1 MGTVAAFILFIFAG
15 PLGARIDAL
24 GLGLPLTGGMVML
37 FAARILDGITGGNI
51 TIAQAYVS
59 DITRDEDRAQG
70 LGLLQAAFGAGFVFG
85 PAFGGLLGNFGPVMP
100 FVGATIVTTATLLLT
115 VFTLE
120 ESLSPEERTASQE
133 KGGRPRLALR
143 VALRERT
150 LLLMLTIGF
159 LASLAFSSLPSIFSL
174 FADHVVFAEAA
185 NQERISLYIGL
196 MLAFLGI
203 AQVITQLRLVRP
215 LVEKLGE
222 RRLMILGQVVL
233 LLSFGFLAAFSNAV
247 VVTLLLGTFA
257 FGTGVSEPTMQA
269 LVTRFGGRNM
279 RGHLLGLYQSA
290 RSLALIG
297 GPIMA
302 GAIYENIFPQAAF
315 WAGTAVMGL
324 ALVGAV
330 MLLNREIKPIEAQ
343 V

>member
-1 MGTVAAFILFIFAG
+1 
-15 PLGARIDAL
+15 
-24 GLGLPLTGGMVML
+24 MVML

-70 LGLLQAAFGAGFVFG
+70 LGLLQAAFGAGFIFG
-85 PAFGGLLGNFGPVMP
+85 PAFGGVLGNFGPLMP
-100 FVGATIVTTATLLLT
+100 FIGATIVTTATLLLT

-120 ESLSPEERTASQE
+120 ESLSPEERTASLE
-133 KGGRPRLALR
+133 KGGRPRLPLA

-174 FADHVVFAEAA
+174 FADNVVFAEAA

-196 MLAFLGI
+196 MLAFLGV
-203 AQVITQLRLVRP
+203 AQVFTQLRLVRP

-233 LLSFGFLAAFSNAV
+233 LLSFGLLAAFSNAV

-343 V
+343 I

>member
-1 MGTVAAFILFIFAG
+1 
-15 PLGARIDAL
+15 
-24 GLGLPLTGGMVML
+24 
-37 FAARILDGITGGNI
+37 
-51 TIAQAYVS
+51 
-59 DITRDEDRAQG
+59 
-70 LGLLQAAFGAGFVFG
+70 
-85 PAFGGLLGNFGPVMP
+85 
-100 FVGATIVTTATLLLT
+100 
-115 VFTLE
+115 
-120 ESLSPEERTASQE
+120 
-133 KGGRPRLALR
+133 

-174 FADHVVFAEAA
+174 FADNVVFAEAA

-196 MLAFLGI
+196 MLAFLGV
-203 AQVITQLRLVRP
+203 AQVFTQLRLVRP

-233 LLSFGFLAAFSNAV
+233 LLSFGLLAAFSNAV

-343 V
+343 I